1 MIILFQQKIMISL
14 NLQRLT
20 SLLAKIAI
28 PFLILLI
35 SSCSKNEVINVEYKI
50 NEYHDNGFYA
60 TFSVNN
66 NSNINLD
73 SPWSLHWNQQS
84 SIIDESSIKDNVKY
98 EYVAG
103 QSYNILSFG
112 KDFNLKS
119 NESTSIDFNQFGTV
133 RRISDLPV
141 GGFIVSNN
149 EIIDVE
155 FNYNWKNAVGIE
167 QLDAPSSKDRY
178 ELYAPG
184 NVIDKSELEI
194 IIPTP
199 SEITL
204 LDGESSL
211 KSEYRFFVAESL
223 NLDIDTVNSLFSENF
238 NIDLNNSSNYDISVQ
253 YTDNLLEESYKL
265 LIDENKIIIEASDK
279 AGALY
284 GLQSLKQLMLASSLE
299 NKKLKHISISDSPRF
314 SYRGMLLDISRNFY
328 GPDKIKQILDYLSFF
343 KINHLDFRLTDDEGW
358 RLEIPGLMELTDVG
372 SKRAY
377 TEDEFESLIPMYGSG
392 ANTNSTGSGYLS
404 KNDFIDILQYADN
417 RNIKIIPQISY
428 PSHMRSAI
436 ISMDVRYQKYME
448 LDNKEEAEKY
458 LLSDPDDESEYNSAQ
473 AFDDNIACICRE
485 SFFTFYEKVI
495 DEIHLM
501 YQEAGLEMDK
511 FGVGADE
518 LPFGAWQ
525 KSPICDK
532 FMEENS
538 IAGDYNALYEMM
550 QTRVYNKISSY
561 NATMTGWDDIL
572 LELTERNQS
581 ETQIKD
587 FFKGDDILLFVWKND
602 WGQGRQDMIY
612 KYANLGYKTVMSNSS
627 AFYFD
632 MVDDKDLDNVGLSW
646 SGYAD
651 YKDMWTV
658 DVFDI
663 FNDSYGVKKN
673 NISKEYIESSEKLK
687 STNRDNIIGIQ
698 SQIWS
703 ETIRNENI
711 LDYMFMPNIIV
722 FSQKAWSKDSKWM
735 SIQDQTEREITLNY
749 EWNKFTNSIGQRV
762 LPIVENIYGGLTYDL
777 PKPGGIIKNDSLYAN
792 TAFPGLNIKYTLDG
806 SLPNIESMNYNNPV
820 EIDQDDVIYLRL
832 FDNKG
837 RGGYPIQVDK

>member
-1 MIILFQQKIMISL
+1 MNDWNFDVSLSILNSTNFD
-14 NLQRLT
+14 
-20 SLLAKIAI
+20 
-28 PFLILLI
+28 F
-35 SSCSKNEVINVEYKI
+35 
-50 NEYHDNGFYA
+50 D
-60 TFSVNN
+60 SV
-66 NSNINLD
+66 
-73 SPWSLHWNQQS
+73 WSLHWNQQS
-84 SIIDESSIKDNVKY
+84 SIVNNESIPENIKY

-112 KDFNLKS
+112 KNYDLKS
-119 NESTSIDFNQFGTV
+119 NDSISIDFNQSGIV
-133 RRISDLPV
+133 KRISDLPV

-149 EIIDVE
+149 EIIDVK
-155 FNYNWKNAVGIE
+155 FTYNWKNADGIE
-167 QLDAPSSKDRY
+167 KLDAPTSKDRY
-178 ELYAPG
+178 DLYAPG
-184 NVIDKSELEI
+184 NVLDKSELEI

-199 SEITL
+199 SEITI

-211 KSEYRFFVAESL
+211 KSEYKVFVDESL
-223 NLDIDTVNSLFSENF
+223 NLDINTVKSLFAENF
-238 NIDLNNSSNYDISVQ
+238 NIDIKNSKDFDISVQ
-253 YTDNLLEESYKL
+253 YIDNLLEESYKL
-265 LIDENKIIIEASDK
+265 SINENKISIEASGR

-284 GLQSLKQLMLASSLE
+284 GLQSLKQLFLASSLE
-299 NKKLKHISISDSPRF
+299 NNMLKHMNINDSPRF

-358 RLEIPGLMELTDVG
+358 RLEIPGLEELTEVG

-377 TEDEFESLIPMYGSG
+377 TKDEFESLIPMYGSG
-392 ANTNSTGSGYLS
+392 PDINSTGSGYLS
-404 KNDFIDILQYADN
+404 RVDFIEILQYADH

-448 LDNKEEAEKY
+448 LGNQEEAEKY
-458 LLSDPDDESEYNSAQ
+458 LLSDPDDESEYYSAQ
-473 AFDDNIACICRE
+473 GFDDNIACICRE
-485 SFFTFYEKVI
+485 SAFTFYEKVI
-495 DEIHLM
+495 DEIYLM
-501 YQEAGLEMDK
+501 YQEAGVELNK
-511 FGVGADE
+511 FGIAADE
-518 LPFGAWQ
+518 LPYGAWQ
-525 KSPICDK
+525 KSPICDQY
-532 FMEENS
+532 MEENS
-538 IAGDYNALYEMM
+538 IAGDYNALYEKM
-550 QTRVYNKISSY
+550 QRRVYDKLSSY

-572 LELTERNQS
+572 LKLTEKNQS

-663 FNDSYGVKKN
+663 FNDSYGVEKN
-673 NISKEYIESSEKLK
+673 NISKEYIESSEKL
-687 STNRDNIIGIQ
+687 NPNNIDNIIGIQ

-703 ETIRNENI
+703 ETIRNEDI

-722 FSQKAWSKDSKWM
+722 FSQKAWSQDPEWM
-735 SIQDQTEREITLNY
+735 KISDKTKREFTLDY
-749 EWNKFTNSIGQRV
+749 EWNKFTNTIGQRV
-762 LPIVENIYGGLTYDL
+762 LPIIDNIYGGLSYDL

-792 TAFPGLNIKYTLDG
+792 SVFPGLNIKYTLDG
-806 SLPNIESMNYNNPV
+806 SLPDIESMNYNNPV
-820 EIDQDDVIYLRL
+820 KLNKDDVVNLRL
-832 FDNKG
+832 FDDKG

>member
-1 MIILFQQKIMISL
+1 MFHRFLFFIASL
-14 NLQRLT
+14 FVL
-20 SLLAKIAI
+20 
-28 PFLILLI
+28 
-35 SSCSKNEVINVEYKI
+35 SCSTNSKEIEVVYEIKKMNDWNFDVSLSI
-50 NEYHDNGFYA
+50 LNSTNFDFD
-60 TFSVNN
+60 SV
-66 NSNINLD
+66 
-73 SPWSLHWNQQS
+73 WSFHWNQQS
-84 SIIDESSIKDNVKY
+84 SIVNNESIPENIKY

-112 KDFNLKS
+112 KNYDLKS
-119 NESTSIDFNQFGTV
+119 NESISIDFNQSGIV
-133 RRISDLPV
+133 KRISDLPV

-149 EIIDVE
+149 EIIDVK
-155 FNYNWKNAVGIE
+155 FTYNWKNADGIE
-167 QLDAPSSKDRY
+167 KLDAPTSKDRY
-178 ELYAPG
+178 DLYSPG
-184 NVIDKSELEI
+184 NVLDKSELEI

-211 KSEYRFFVAESL
+211 KSEYKVFVDESL
-223 NLDIDTVNSLFSENF
+223 NLDINTVKSLFKENF
-238 NIDLNNSSNYDISVQ
+238 NVDIINSTDYDISVQ
-253 YTDNLLEESYKL
+253 YIDNLLEESYKL
-265 LIDENKIIIEASDK
+265 SIDENKISIEASDR

-284 GLQSLKQLMLASSLE
+284 GLQSLKQLFLASSLE
-299 NKKLKHISISDSPRF
+299 SNMLKHMNISDSPRF

-358 RLEIPGLMELTDVG
+358 RLEIPGLEELTEVG

-377 TEDEFESLIPMYGSG
+377 TKDEFESLIPMYGSG
-392 ANTNSTGSGYLS
+392 PDINSTGSGYLS
-404 KNDFIDILQYADN
+404 RDDFIEILQYADH

-448 LDNKEEAEKY
+448 LGDQAEAEKY
-458 LLSDPDDESEYNSAQ
+458 LLSDPDDESEYYSAQ
-473 AFDDNIACICRE
+473 GFDDNIACICRE
-485 SFFTFYEKVI
+485 SAFTFYEKVI
-495 DEIHLM
+495 DEIYLM
-501 YQEAGLEMDK
+501 YKEAGIELNK
-511 FGVGADE
+511 FGVAADE
-518 LPFGAWQ
+518 LPYGAWQ
-525 KSPICDK
+525 KSPICDQ

-538 IAGDYNALYEMM
+538 IAGDYNALYEIM
-550 QTRVYNKISSY
+550 QRRVYDKLSSY

-572 LELTERNQS
+572 LKLTEKNQS
-581 ETQIKD
+581 ETKIKD

-663 FNDSYGVKKN
+663 FNDSYGVEKN
-673 NISKEYIESSEKLK
+673 NISKEYIESSEKLNP
-687 STNRDNIIGIQ
+687 SNRDNIIGIQ

-703 ETIRNENI
+703 ETIRNEDI

-722 FSQKAWSKDSKWM
+722 FSQKAWSQDPEWM
-735 SIQDQTEREITLNY
+735 KISDKTKREFTLEY
-749 EWNKFTNSIGQRV
+749 EWNKFTNTIGQRV
-762 LPIVENIYGGLTYDL
+762 LPIIDDIYGGLSYDL

-792 TAFPGLNIKYTLDG
+792 SVFPGLNIKYTLDG
-806 SLPNIESMNYNNPV
+806 SLPDIESMNYNNPV
-820 EIDQDDVIYLRL
+820 KLNKDDVVNLRL
-832 FDNKG
+832 FNNKG

>member
-1 MIILFQQKIMISL
+1 MYHRFSLCTAFLFALSCNTQSREVEVIYEIKKINDWNYDVSLSIL
-14 NLQRLT
+14 NLT
-20 SLLAKIAI
+20 KVD
-28 PFLILLI
+28 F
-35 SSCSKNEVINVEYKI
+35 
-50 NEYHDNGFYA
+50 D
-60 TFSVNN
+60 SV
-66 NSNINLD
+66 
-73 SPWSLHWNQQS
+73 WSLHWNQQS
-84 SIIDESSIKDNVKY
+84 SIVNNESVPDNIKY

-112 KDFNLKS
+112 KDYDLKS
-119 NESTSIDFNQFGTV
+119 NDSISVDFNQSGIV

-149 EIIDVE
+149 EIIDIK
-155 FNYNWKNAVGIE
+155 FTYNWKNADGIE
-167 QLDAPSSKDRY
+167 KLDAPSSRDRY
-178 ELYAPG
+178 DLYAPA
-184 NVIDKSELEI
+184 NVLDKSELEI
-194 IIPTP
+194 IIPVP

-204 LDGESSL
+204 LEGESSL
-211 KSEYRFFVAESL
+211 KSEYKVYLDESL
-223 NLDIDTVNSLFSENF
+223 DLDINTVKSLFVENF
-238 NIDLNNSSNYDISVQ
+238 DIDLNNSKDYDISVQ
-253 YTDNLLEESYKL
+253 FIDNLLEESYRL
-265 LIDENKIIIEASDK
+265 SIDENKILIEASDR

-284 GLQSLKQLMLASSLE
+284 GLQSLKQLFLASSLE
-299 NKKLKHISISDSPRF
+299 NNVLKHMHIIDSPRF

-358 RLEIPGLMELTDVG
+358 RLEIPGLEELTEVG

-377 TEDEFESLIPMYGSG
+377 TKDEFESLIPMYGSG
-392 ANTNSTGSGYLS
+392 PDINSTGSGYLS
-404 KNDFIDILQYADN
+404 KIDFIDILQYADH

-448 LDNKEEAEKY
+448 LGNQEEAEKY
-458 LLSDPDDESEYNSAQ
+458 LLSDPDDESEYYSAQ
-473 AFDDNIACICRE
+473 GFDDNIACICRE
-485 SFFTFYEKVI
+485 SAFTFYEKVI
-495 DEIHLM
+495 DEIYIM
-501 YQEAGLEMDK
+501 YQEAGVELNK
-511 FGVGADE
+511 FSVAADE
-518 LPFGAWQ
+518 LPYGAWQ
-525 KSPICDK
+525 RSPICDQ

-538 IAGDYNALYEMM
+538 IAGDYNALYEIM
-550 QTRVYNKISSY
+550 QRRVYNKLSSY

-572 LELTERNQS
+572 LRLTEKNQS

-663 FNDSYGVKKN
+663 FNDSYGVEKN
-673 NISKEYIESSEKLK
+673 NISKEYIESSEKLNP
-687 STNRDNIIGIQ
+687 SNRDNIIGIQ

-703 ETIRNENI
+703 ETIRNEDI

-722 FSQKAWSKDSKWM
+722 FSQKAWSKDPEWMKISDKSK
-735 SIQDQTEREITLNY
+735 RESTLDY
-749 EWNKFTNSIGQRV
+749 EWNKFTNTIGQRV
-762 LPIVENIYGGLTYDL
+762 LPIIDNIYGGLSYDL

-792 TAFPGLNIKYTLDG
+792 SAFPGLNIKYTLDG
-806 SLPNIESMNYNNPV
+806 SLPDIESMNYNSPV
-820 EIDQDDVIYLRL
+820 KLNQDDIVNLRL
-832 FDNKG
+832 FDNRG
-837 RGGYPIQVDK
+837 RGGYTIQVNK

>member
-1 MIILFQQKIMISL
+1 MNDWNFDVNLSILNSTNFDFDSL
-14 NLQRLT
+14 
-20 SLLAKIAI
+20 
-28 PFLILLI
+28 
-35 SSCSKNEVINVEYKI
+35 
-50 NEYHDNGFYA
+50 
-60 TFSVNN
+60 
-66 NSNINLD
+66 
-73 SPWSLHWNQQS
+73 WSLHWNQQS
-84 SIIDESSIKDNVKY
+84 SIVNNESIPENIKY

-112 KDFNLKS
+112 KNYDLKS
-119 NESTSIDFNQFGTV
+119 NDSISIDFNQLGIV

-149 EIIDVE
+149 EIIDVK
-155 FNYNWKNAVGIE
+155 FTYNWKNADGIE
-167 QLDAPSSKDRY
+167 KLDTPTSKDRY
-178 ELYAPG
+178 DLYSPS
-184 NVIDKSELEI
+184 NILDKSELEI

-199 SEITL
+199 SKITL

-211 KSEYRFFVAESL
+211 KSDYKVFVNESL
-223 NLDIDTVNSLFSENF
+223 NLDINTVKSLFAENF
-238 NIDLNNSSNYDISVQ
+238 KVDIINSSDHDISVQ
-253 YTDNLLEESYKL
+253 YIENLLEESYKL
-265 LIDENKIIIEASDK
+265 SIDENKISIEASDR

-284 GLQSLKQLMLASSLE
+284 GLQSLKQLFLAASLE
-299 NKKLKHISISDSPRF
+299 NNILKHMNISDSPRF
-314 SYRGMLLDISRNFY
+314 SYRGMLLDISRNFF
-328 GPDKIKQILDYLSFF
+328 GPNKIKQILDYLSFF

-358 RLEIPGLMELTDVG
+358 RLEIPGLEELTEVG

-377 TEDEFESLIPMYGSG
+377 SKDEFESLIPMYGSG
-392 ANTNSTGSGYLS
+392 PDINSTGSGYLS
-404 KNDFIDILQYADN
+404 RDEFIEILQYADH

-448 LDNKEEAEKY
+448 LGDQAEAEKY
-458 LLSDPDDESEYNSAQ
+458 LLSDPNDKSEYYSAQ
-473 AFDDNIACICRE
+473 GFDDNIACICRE

-495 DEIHLM
+495 DEIYLM
-501 YQEAGLEMDK
+501 YKEAGVELKK

-518 LPFGAWQ
+518 LPYGAWQ
-525 KSPICDK
+525 KSPICDQ
-532 FMEENS
+532 FMEENL
-538 IAGDYNALYEMM
+538 IVGDYNALYEIM
-550 QTRVYNKISSY
+550 QRKVYDKLSSY

-572 LELTERNQS
+572 LKLTEKNQS
-581 ETQIKD
+581 ETLIKD

-632 MVDDKDLDNVGLSW
+632 MVDDKDLDNIGLSW

-663 FNDSYGVKKN
+663 FNDSYGVEKN
-673 NISKEYIESSEKLK
+673 NISKEYIESSEKLNP
-687 STNRDNIIGIQ
+687 SNRDNIIGIQ

-703 ETIRNENI
+703 ETIRNEDI

-722 FSQKAWSKDSKWM
+722 FSQKAWSQDPKWM
-735 SIQDQTEREITLNY
+735 KISDKSKRKFTLDY
-749 EWNKFTNSIGQRV
+749 EWNKFTNTIGQRI
-762 LPIVENIYGGLTYDL
+762 LPIIDNIYGGLSYDL

-792 TAFPGLNIKYTLDG
+792 SVFPGLNIKYTLDG

-820 EIDQDDVIYLRL
+820 KLNQDDIVNLRL

>member
-1 MIILFQQKIMISL
+1 MFHRFFLFIASL
-14 NLQRLT
+14 FVL
-20 SLLAKIAI
+20 
-28 PFLILLI
+28 
-35 SSCSKNEVINVEYKI
+35 SCSTQSKEIEVVYEIKKMNDWNFDVSLSILNSTNV
-50 NEYHDNGFYA
+50 DFD
-60 TFSVNN
+60 SV
-66 NSNINLD
+66 
-73 SPWSLHWNQQS
+73 WSLHWNQQS
-84 SIIDESSIKDNVKY
+84 SIVNNESIPDNIKY

-112 KDFNLKS
+112 KNYDLKS
-119 NESTSIDFNQFGTV
+119 NDSISIDFNQSGIV

-149 EIIDVE
+149 EIIDVK
-155 FNYNWKNAVGIE
+155 FTYNWKNADGIE
-167 QLDAPSSKDRY
+167 KLDAPSSKDRY
-178 ELYAPG
+178 DLYAPG
-184 NVIDKSELEI
+184 NVLDKSELEI

-211 KSEYRFFVAESL
+211 KSEYKVFVEESL
-223 NLDIDTVNSLFSENF
+223 NLDINTVKSLFVENF
-238 NIDLNNSSNYDISVQ
+238 NLDIKNSTDYDISVQ
-253 YTDNLLEESYKL
+253 YIDNLLEESYKL
-265 LIDENKIIIEASDK
+265 SIDENKISIEASDR

-284 GLQSLKQLMLASSLE
+284 GLQSLKQLFIASSLE
-299 NKKLKHISISDSPRF
+299 NNMLKHMNISDSPRF

-358 RLEIPGLMELTDVG
+358 RLEIPGLEELTEVG

-377 TEDEFESLIPMYGSG
+377 TKDEFESLIPMYGSG
-392 ANTNSTGSGYLS
+392 PDINSTGSGYLS
-404 KNDFIDILQYADN
+404 RVDFIEILQYADH

-448 LDNKEEAEKY
+448 LGNQEEAEKY
-458 LLSDPDDESEYNSAQ
+458 LLSDPDDESEYYSAQ
-473 AFDDNIACICRE
+473 GFDDNIACICRE
-485 SFFTFYEKVI
+485 SAFTFYEKVI

-501 YQEAGLEMDK
+501 YQEAGVELNK
-511 FGVGADE
+511 FGIGADE
-518 LPFGAWQ
+518 LPYGAWQ
-525 KSPICDK
+525 KSPICDQY
-532 FMEENS
+532 MEENS
-538 IAGDYNALYEMM
+538 IAGDYNALYEKM
-550 QTRVYNKISSY
+550 QRRVYDKLSSY
-561 NATMTGWDDIL
+561 NATLTGWDDIL
-572 LELTERNQS
+572 LKLTEKNQS
-581 ETQIKD
+581 ETKIKD
-587 FFKGDDILLFVWKND
+587 FFKGDDVLLFVWKND

-663 FNDSYGVKKN
+663 FNDSYGVEKN
-673 NISKEYIESSEKLK
+673 NISKEYIESYEKLNP
-687 STNRDNIIGIQ
+687 SNRDNIIGIQ

-703 ETIRNENI
+703 ETIRNEDI

-722 FSQKAWSKDSKWM
+722 FSQKAWSQDPEWM
-735 SIQDQTEREITLNY
+735 KISDKTKREFTLDY
-749 EWNKFTNSIGQRV
+749 EWNKFTNTIGQRV
-762 LPIVENIYGGLTYDL
+762 LPIIDNIYGGLSYDL

-792 TAFPGLNIKYTLDG
+792 SVFPGLNIKYTLDG
-806 SLPNIESMNYNNPV
+806 SLPDIESMNYNNPV
-820 EIDQDDVIYLRL
+820 KLNQDDIVNLRL

>member
-1 MIILFQQKIMISL
+1 MIIRFFLFIISL
-14 NLQRLT
+14 FVLSCNTQSREIDAIYEIKKMNESNFEV
-20 SLLAKIAI
+20 SLS
-28 PFLILLI
+28 ILNSTNIDL
-35 SSCSKNEVINVEYKI
+35 N
-50 NEYHDNGFYA
+50 
-60 TFSVNN
+60 SV
-66 NSNINLD
+66 
-73 SPWSLHWNQQS
+73 WSFHWNQQS
-84 SIIDESSIKDNVKY
+84 SIVDSESIPDNIKY

-112 KDFNLKS
+112 KDYDLKS
-119 NESTSIDFNQFGTV
+119 NESVNIDFNQFGDV
-133 RRISDLPV
+133 KRISDLPV

-149 EIIDVE
+149 EIIDVK
-155 FNYNWKNAVGIE
+155 FTYDWKDAAGIE
-167 QLDAPSSKDRY
+167 KLDAPSSKDRY
-178 ELYAPG
+178 DLYSPSSIL
-184 NVIDKSELEI
+184 NQSKLEI
-194 IIPTP
+194 ITPTP
-199 SEITL
+199 SEITI

-211 KSEYRFFVAESL
+211 KSLYEISVDEYLDLDINTVESL
-223 NLDIDTVNSLFSENF
+223 FDEHFDTEFNNYSNSTDSDIL
-238 NIDLNNSSNYDISVQ
+238 VQ
-253 YTDNLLEESYKL
+253 YSDNFLEESYEL
-265 LIDENKIIIEASDK
+265 SINENKILIKASDR

-284 GLQSLKQLMLASSLE
+284 GLQSLKQIMLVSKFEKTL
-299 NKKLKHISISDSPRF
+299 LKHILINDSPRF

-358 RLEIPGLMELTDVG
+358 RLEIPGLEELTEVG

-377 TEDEFESLIPMYGSG
+377 TKDEFESLIPMYGSG
-392 ANTNSTGSGYLS
+392 PDTNSTGSGYLS
-404 KNDFIDILQYADN
+404 KLDFIEILKYAYN

-428 PSHMRSAI
+428 PTHLRSAI

-448 LDNKEEAEKY
+448 LGNRQEAEKY
-458 LLSDPDDESEYNSAQ
+458 LLSDPNDKSEYYSAQ
-473 AFDDNIACICRE
+473 GFNDNIACICRE
-485 SFFTFYEKVI
+485 SAFNFYEKVI
-495 DEIHLM
+495 DEIYLM
-501 YQEAGLEMDK
+501 YQEAGVKLDK
-511 FGVGADE
+511 FGIAADE
-518 LPFGAWQ
+518 LPYGAWQ

-532 FMEENS
+532 FMEDNS
-538 IAGDYNALYEMM
+538 IVGDYNALYEMM
-550 QTRVYNKISSY
+550 QSRVYNKLSSY
-561 NATMTGWDDIL
+561 GATMTGWDDIL
-572 LELTERNQS
+572 LKLTDKNQS

-587 FFKGDDILLFVWKND
+587 FFKGDDILLFVWNSD

-673 NISKEYIESSEKLK
+673 NITKEYIESSEKIK
-687 STNRDNIIGIQ
+687 YSNRDNIIGIQ

-703 ETIRNENI
+703 ETIRNEDI

-722 FSQKAWSKDSKWM
+722 FSQKAWSKDPKWM
-735 SIQDQTEREITLNY
+735 SIQDQSEREITLDD
-749 EWNKFTNSIGQRV
+749 EWNKFTNTIGQRV
-762 LPIVENIYGGLTYDL
+762 LPMVDNIYGGLSYDL

-792 TAFPGLNIKYTLDG
+792 SAFPGLNIKYTLDG
-806 SLPNIESMNYNNPV
+806 SLPNFESMSYKNPV
-820 EIDQDDVIYLRL
+820 KINKDDIVNLRL

-837 RGGYPIQVDK
+837 RGGYSIQVDK

>member
-1 MIILFQQKIMISL
+1 MFHRFFLLTASLFVL
-14 NLQRLT
+14 
-20 SLLAKIAI
+20 
-28 PFLILLI
+28 
-35 SSCSKNEVINVEYKI
+35 SCSTQSKEIEVVYEIKKMNDWNFDVSLSML
-50 NEYHDNGFYA
+50 NSTNFDFD
-60 TFSVNN
+60 SV
-66 NSNINLD
+66 
-73 SPWSLHWNQQS
+73 WSLHWNQQS
-84 SIIDESSIKDNVKY
+84 SIVNNESIPENIKY

-103 QSYNILSFG
+103 QSYNILTFG
-112 KDFNLKS
+112 KNYDLKS
-119 NESTSIDFNQFGTV
+119 NDSIRIDFNQSGIV
-133 RRISDLPV
+133 KRISDLPV

-149 EIIDVE
+149 EIIDVK
-155 FNYNWKNAVGIE
+155 FTYNWKNADGIDK
-167 QLDAPSSKDRY
+167 LDVPNSKDRY
-178 ELYAPG
+178 DLYAPG

-199 SEITL
+199 SEITI

-211 KSEYRFFVAESL
+211 KSEYKVFVDESL
-223 NLDIDTVNSLFSENF
+223 NLDINTVKSLFGKNF
-238 NIDLNNSSNYDISVQ
+238 NVDIINSTDHDISVQ
-253 YTDNLLEESYKL
+253 YIDNLLEESYKL
-265 LIDENKIIIEASDK
+265 SIDENKISIEASDR

-284 GLQSLKQLMLASSLE
+284 GLQSLKQLFLASSLE
-299 NKKLKHISISDSPRF
+299 NKMLKHMNISDSPRF

-358 RLEIPGLMELTDVG
+358 RLEIPGLEELTEVG

-377 TEDEFESLIPMYGSG
+377 TKDEFESLIPMYGSG
-392 ANTNSTGSGYLS
+392 PDINSTGSGYLS
-404 KNDFIDILQYADN
+404 RVDFIEILQYADY
-417 RNIKIIPQISY
+417 RNIKVIPQISY

-448 LDNKEEAEKY
+448 LGNQEEAEKY
-458 LLSDPDDESEYNSAQ
+458 LLSDPDDESEYYSAQ
-473 AFDDNIACICRE
+473 GFDDNIACICRE
-485 SFFTFYEKVI
+485 SAFTFYEKVI
-495 DEIHLM
+495 DEIYLM
-501 YQEAGLEMDK
+501 YQEAGVELNK
-511 FGVGADE
+511 FGIAADE
-518 LPFGAWQ
+518 LPYGAWQ
-525 KSPICDK
+525 KSPICDQY
-532 FMEENS
+532 MEENS
-538 IAGDYNALYEMM
+538 ITGDYNALYEIM
-550 QTRVYNKISSY
+550 QRRVYDKLSTY

-572 LELTERNQS
+572 LKLTEKNQS

-587 FFKGDDILLFVWKND
+587 FFKGDDVLLFVWKND

-663 FNDSYGVKKN
+663 FNDSYGVEKN
-673 NISKEYIESSEKLK
+673 NISKEYIESSEKLNP
-687 STNRDNIIGIQ
+687 SNRDNIIGIQ

-703 ETIRNENI
+703 ETIRNEDI

-722 FSQKAWSKDSKWM
+722 FSQKAWSQDPEWM
-735 SIQDQTEREITLNY
+735 KISDKTKREFTLEF
-749 EWNKFTNSIGQRV
+749 EWNKFTNTIGQRV
-762 LPIVENIYGGLTYDL
+762 LPIIDNIYGGLSYDL

-792 TAFPGLNIKYTLDG
+792 SVFPGLNIKYTLDG
-806 SLPNIESMNYNNPV
+806 SLPDIESINFNNPV
-820 EIDQDDVIYLRL
+820 KLNKDDVVNLRL
-832 FDNKG
+832 FDGTG

>member
-1 MIILFQQKIMISL
+1 MIIRFFLFIISL
-14 NLQRLT
+14 FVLSCNTQSREIDAIYEIKKMNESNFEV
-20 SLLAKIAI
+20 SLS
-28 PFLILLI
+28 ILNSTNIDL
-35 SSCSKNEVINVEYKI
+35 N
-50 NEYHDNGFYA
+50 
-60 TFSVNN
+60 SV
-66 NSNINLD
+66 
-73 SPWSLHWNQQS
+73 WSFHWNQQS
-84 SIIDESSIKDNVKY
+84 SIVDSESIPDNIKY

-112 KDFNLKS
+112 KDYDLKS
-119 NESTSIDFNQFGTV
+119 NESVNIDFNQFGDV
-133 RRISDLPV
+133 KRISDLPV

-149 EIIDVE
+149 EIIDVK
-155 FNYNWKNAVGIE
+155 FTYDWKDAAGIE
-167 QLDAPSSKDRY
+167 KLDAPSSKDRY
-178 ELYAPG
+178 DLYSPSSIL
-184 NVIDKSELEI
+184 NQSKLEI
-194 IIPTP
+194 ITPTP
-199 SEITL
+199 SEITI

-211 KSEYRFFVAESL
+211 KSVYEISVDEYLDLDINTVESL
-223 NLDIDTVNSLFSENF
+223 FDEHFDTEFNNYSNSTDSDIL
-238 NIDLNNSSNYDISVQ
+238 VQ
-253 YTDNLLEESYKL
+253 YSDNFLEESYEL
-265 LIDENKIIIEASDK
+265 SINENKILIKASDR

-284 GLQSLKQLMLASSLE
+284 GLQSLKQIMLVSKFEKTL
-299 NKKLKHISISDSPRF
+299 LKHILINDSPRF

-358 RLEIPGLMELTDVG
+358 RLEIPGLEELTEVG

-377 TEDEFESLIPMYGSG
+377 TKDEFESLIPMYGSG
-392 ANTNSTGSGYLS
+392 PDTNSTGSGYLS
-404 KNDFIDILQYADN
+404 KLDFIEILKYAYN

-428 PSHMRSAI
+428 PTHLRSAI

-448 LDNKEEAEKY
+448 LGNRQEAEKY
-458 LLSDPDDESEYNSAQ
+458 LLSDPNDKSEYYSAQ
-473 AFDDNIACICRE
+473 GFNDNIACICRE
-485 SFFTFYEKVI
+485 SAFTFYEKVI
-495 DEIHLM
+495 DEIYLM
-501 YQEAGLEMDK
+501 YQEAGVKLDK
-511 FGVGADE
+511 FGIAADE
-518 LPFGAWQ
+518 LPYGAWQ

-532 FMEENS
+532 FMEDNS
-538 IAGDYNALYEMM
+538 IVGDYNALYEMM
-550 QTRVYNKISSY
+550 QSRVYNKLSSY
-561 NATMTGWDDIL
+561 GATMTGWDDIL
-572 LELTERNQS
+572 LKLTDKNQS

-587 FFKGDDILLFVWKND
+587 FFKGDDILLFVWNSD

-673 NISKEYIESSEKLK
+673 NISKDYIESSEKIK
-687 STNRDNIIGIQ
+687 YSNRDNIIGIQ

-703 ETIRNENI
+703 ETIRNEDI

-722 FSQKAWSKDSKWM
+722 FSQKAWSKDPKWM
-735 SIQDQTEREITLNY
+735 SIQDQSEREITLDD
-749 EWNKFTNSIGQRV
+749 EWNKFTNTIGQRV
-762 LPIVENIYGGLTYDL
+762 LPMVDNIYGGLSYDL

-792 TAFPGLNIKYTLDG
+792 SAFPGLNIKYTLDG
-806 SLPNIESMNYNNPV
+806 SLPNFESMSYKNPV
-820 EIDQDDVIYLRL
+820 KINKDDIVNLRL

-837 RGGYPIQVDK
+837 RGGYSIQVDK

>member
-1 MIILFQQKIMISL
+1 MFHRFFLLTASLFVLSCTTQSKEIEVVYEIKKMNDWNFDVSL
-14 NLQRLT
+14 
-20 SLLAKIAI
+20 SLLN
-28 PFLILLI
+28 
-35 SSCSKNEVINVEYKI
+35 STNV
-50 NEYHDNGFYA
+50 DFD
-60 TFSVNN
+60 SV
-66 NSNINLD
+66 
-73 SPWSLHWNQQS
+73 WSLHWNQQS
-84 SIIDESSIKDNVKY
+84 SIVNNESIPENIKY

-112 KDFNLKS
+112 KNYDLKS
-119 NESTSIDFNQFGTV
+119 NESISIDFNQSGIV
-133 RRISDLPV
+133 KRISDLPV

-149 EIIDVE
+149 EIIDVK
-155 FNYNWKNAVGIE
+155 FTYNWKNADGIE
-167 QLDAPSSKDRY
+167 KLDAPTSKDRY
-178 ELYAPG
+178 DLYSPG
-184 NVIDKSELEI
+184 NVLDKSELEI

-211 KSEYRFFVAESL
+211 KSEYKVFVDESL
-223 NLDIDTVNSLFSENF
+223 NLDINTVKSLFKENF
-238 NIDLNNSSNYDISVQ
+238 NVDIINSTDYDISVQ
-253 YTDNLLEESYKL
+253 YIDNLLEESYKL
-265 LIDENKIIIEASDK
+265 SIDENKISIEASDR

-284 GLQSLKQLMLASSLE
+284 GLQSLKQLFLASSLE
-299 NKKLKHISISDSPRF
+299 SNMLKHMNISDSPRF

-358 RLEIPGLMELTDVG
+358 RLEIPGLEELTEVG

-377 TEDEFESLIPMYGSG
+377 TKDEFESLIPMYGSG
-392 ANTNSTGSGYLS
+392 PDINSTGSGYLS
-404 KNDFIDILQYADN
+404 RDDFIEILQYADH

-448 LDNKEEAEKY
+448 LGDQAEAEKY
-458 LLSDPDDESEYNSAQ
+458 LLSDPDDESEYYSAQ
-473 AFDDNIACICRE
+473 GFDDNIACICRE
-485 SFFTFYEKVI
+485 SAFTFYEKVI
-495 DEIHLM
+495 DEIYLM
-501 YQEAGLEMDK
+501 YKEAGIELNK
-511 FGVGADE
+511 FGVAADE
-518 LPFGAWQ
+518 LPYGAWQ
-525 KSPICDK
+525 KSPICDQ

-538 IAGDYNALYEMM
+538 IAGDYNALYEIM
-550 QTRVYNKISSY
+550 QRRVYDKLSSY

-572 LELTERNQS
+572 LKLTEKNQS
-581 ETQIKD
+581 ETKIKD

-663 FNDSYGVKKN
+663 FNDSYGVEKN
-673 NISKEYIESSEKLK
+673 NISKEYIESSEKLNP
-687 STNRDNIIGIQ
+687 SNRDNIIGIQ

-703 ETIRNENI
+703 ETIRNEDI

-722 FSQKAWSKDSKWM
+722 FSQKAWSQDPEWM
-735 SIQDQTEREITLNY
+735 KISDKTKREFTLEF
-749 EWNKFTNSIGQRV
+749 EWNKFTNTIGQRV
-762 LPIVENIYGGLTYDL
+762 LPIIDDIYGGLSYDL

-792 TAFPGLNIKYTLDG
+792 SVFPGLNIKYTLDG
-806 SLPNIESMNYNNPV
+806 SLPDIESMNYNNPV
-820 EIDQDDVIYLRL
+820 KLNKDDVVNLRL
-832 FDNKG
+832 FNDKG

>member
-1 MIILFQQKIMISL
+1 MKDSGLDVTFTIK
-14 NLQRLT
+14 NLT
-20 SLLAKIAI
+20 
-28 PFLILLI
+28 
-35 SSCSKNEVINVEYKI
+35 KI
-50 NEYHDNGFYA
+50 NF
-60 TFSVNN
+60 
-66 NSNINLD
+66 NSI
-73 SPWSLHWNQQS
+73 WSLHWNQQS
-84 SIIDESSIKDNVKY
+84 SKVNNESIPENIKY

-112 KDFNLKS
+112 KNYDLKS
-119 NESTSIDFNQFGTV
+119 NDSISIDFNQSGIV
-133 RRISDLPV
+133 SRISDLPV

-149 EIIDVE
+149 EIIDVK
-155 FNYNWKNAVGIE
+155 FTYNWKNADGIDK
-167 QLDAPSSKDRY
+167 LDAPTSKDRY
-178 ELYAPG
+178 DLYAPG

-199 SEITL
+199 SEITI

-211 KSEYRFFVAESL
+211 KSEYKVFVDESL
-223 NLDIDTVNSLFSENF
+223 NLDINTVKSLFAENF
-238 NIDLNNSSNYDISVQ
+238 NIDIKNSKDFDISVQ
-253 YTDNLLEESYKL
+253 YIDNLLEESYKL
-265 LIDENKIIIEASDK
+265 SINENKISIEASGR

-284 GLQSLKQLMLASSLE
+284 GLQSLKQLFLASSLE
-299 NKKLKHISISDSPRF
+299 NNMLKHMNINDSPRF

-358 RLEIPGLMELTDVG
+358 RLEIPGLEELTEVG

-377 TEDEFESLIPMYGSG
+377 TKDEFESLIPMYGSG
-392 ANTNSTGSGYLS
+392 PDINSTGSGYLS
-404 KNDFIDILQYADN
+404 RVDFIEILQYADH

-448 LDNKEEAEKY
+448 LGNQEEAEKY
-458 LLSDPDDESEYNSAQ
+458 LLSDPDDESEYYSAQ
-473 AFDDNIACICRE
+473 GFDDNIACICRE
-485 SFFTFYEKVI
+485 SAFTFYEKVI
-495 DEIHLM
+495 DEIYLM
-501 YQEAGLEMDK
+501 YQEAGVELNK
-511 FGVGADE
+511 FGIAADE
-518 LPFGAWQ
+518 LPYGAWQ
-525 KSPICDK
+525 KSPICDQY
-532 FMEENS
+532 MEENS
-538 IAGDYNALYEMM
+538 IAGDYNALYEKM
-550 QTRVYNKISSY
+550 QRRVYDKLSSY

-572 LELTERNQS
+572 LKLTEKNQS

-663 FNDSYGVKKN
+663 FNDSYGVEKN
-673 NISKEYIESSEKLK
+673 NISKEYIESSEKL
-687 STNRDNIIGIQ
+687 NPNNIDNIIGIQ

-703 ETIRNENI
+703 ETIRNEDI

-722 FSQKAWSKDSKWM
+722 FSQKAWSQDPEWM
-735 SIQDQTEREITLNY
+735 KISDKTKREYTLDY
-749 EWNKFTNSIGQRV
+749 EWNKFTNTIGQRV
-762 LPIVENIYGGLTYDL
+762 LPIIDNIYGGLSYDL

-792 TAFPGLNIKYTLDG
+792 SVFPGLNIKYTLDG
-806 SLPNIESMNYNNPV
+806 SLPGIESMNYNNPV
-820 EIDQDDVIYLRL
+820 KLNQADIVNLRL
-832 FDNKG
+832 FDNMG

>member
-1 MIILFQQKIMISL
+1 MNESNFEVSLSILNSTNIDL
-14 NLQRLT
+14 N
-20 SLLAKIAI
+20 
-28 PFLILLI
+28 
-35 SSCSKNEVINVEYKI
+35 
-50 NEYHDNGFYA
+50 
-60 TFSVNN
+60 SV
-66 NSNINLD
+66 
-73 SPWSLHWNQQS
+73 WSFHWNQQS
-84 SIIDESSIKDNVKY
+84 SIVDSESIPDNIKY

-112 KDFNLKS
+112 KDYDLKS
-119 NESTSIDFNQFGTV
+119 NESVNIDFNQFGDV
-133 RRISDLPV
+133 KRISDLPV

-149 EIIDVE
+149 EIIDVK
-155 FNYNWKNAVGIE
+155 FTYDWKDAAGIE
-167 QLDAPSSKDRY
+167 KLDAPSSKDRY
-178 ELYAPG
+178 DLYSPSSIL
-184 NVIDKSELEI
+184 NQSKLEI
-194 IIPTP
+194 ITPTP
-199 SEITL
+199 SEITI

-211 KSEYRFFVAESL
+211 KSLYEISVDEYLDLDINTVESL
-223 NLDIDTVNSLFSENF
+223 FDEHFDTEFNNYSNSTDSDIL
-238 NIDLNNSSNYDISVQ
+238 VQ
-253 YTDNLLEESYKL
+253 YSDNFLEESYEL
-265 LIDENKIIIEASDK
+265 SINENKILIKASDR

-284 GLQSLKQLMLASSLE
+284 GLQSLKQIMLASKFEKTL
-299 NKKLKHISISDSPRF
+299 LKHILINDSPRF

-358 RLEIPGLMELTDVG
+358 RLEIPGLEELTEVG

-377 TEDEFESLIPMYGSG
+377 TKDEFESLIPMYGSG
-392 ANTNSTGSGYLS
+392 PDTNSTGSGYLS
-404 KNDFIDILQYADN
+404 KLDFIEILKYAYN

-428 PSHMRSAI
+428 PTHLRSAI

-448 LDNKEEAEKY
+448 LGNRQEAEKY
-458 LLSDPDDESEYNSAQ
+458 LLSDPNDKSEYYSAQ
-473 AFDDNIACICRE
+473 GFNDNIACICRE
-485 SFFTFYEKVI
+485 SAFTFYEKVI
-495 DEIHLM
+495 DEIYLM
-501 YQEAGLEMDK
+501 YQEAGVKLDK
-511 FGVGADE
+511 FGIAADE
-518 LPFGAWQ
+518 LPYGAWQ

-532 FMEENS
+532 FMEDNS
-538 IAGDYNALYEMM
+538 IVGDYNALYEMM
-550 QTRVYNKISSY
+550 QSRVYNKLSSY
-561 NATMTGWDDIL
+561 GATMTGWDDIL
-572 LELTERNQS
+572 LKLTDKNQS

-587 FFKGDDILLFVWKND
+587 FFKGDDILLFVWNSD

-673 NISKEYIESSEKLK
+673 NISKDYIESSEKIK
-687 STNRDNIIGIQ
+687 YSNRDNIIGIQ

-703 ETIRNENI
+703 ETIRNEDI

-722 FSQKAWSKDSKWM
+722 FSQKAWSKDPKWM
-735 SIQDQTEREITLNY
+735 SIQDQSEREITLDD
-749 EWNKFTNSIGQRV
+749 EWNKFTNTIGQRV
-762 LPIVENIYGGLTYDL
+762 LPMVDNIYGGLSYDL

-792 TAFPGLNIKYTLDG
+792 SAFPGLNIKYTLDG
-806 SLPNIESMNYNNPV
+806 SLPNFESMSYKNPV
-820 EIDQDDVIYLRL
+820 KINKDDIVNLRL

-837 RGGYPIQVDK
+837 RGGYSIQVDK

>member
-1 MIILFQQKIMISL
+1 MIIRFFLFIISL
-14 NLQRLT
+14 FVLSCNTQSREIDAIYEIKKMNESNFEV
-20 SLLAKIAI
+20 SLS
-28 PFLILLI
+28 ILNSTNIDL
-35 SSCSKNEVINVEYKI
+35 N
-50 NEYHDNGFYA
+50 
-60 TFSVNN
+60 SV
-66 NSNINLD
+66 
-73 SPWSLHWNQQS
+73 WSFHWNQQS
-84 SIIDESSIKDNVKY
+84 SIVDSESIPDNIKY

-112 KDFNLKS
+112 KDYDLKS
-119 NESTSIDFNQFGTV
+119 NESVNIDFNQFGDV
-133 RRISDLPV
+133 KRISDLPV

-149 EIIDVE
+149 EIIDVK
-155 FNYNWKNAVGIE
+155 FTYDWKDAAGIE
-167 QLDAPSSKDRY
+167 KLDAPSSKDRY
-178 ELYAPG
+178 DLYSPSSIL
-184 NVIDKSELEI
+184 NQSKLEI
-194 IIPTP
+194 ITPTP
-199 SEITL
+199 SEITI

-211 KSEYRFFVAESL
+211 KSLYEISVDEYLDLDINTVESL
-223 NLDIDTVNSLFSENF
+223 FDEHFDTEFNNYSNSTDSDIL
-238 NIDLNNSSNYDISVQ
+238 VQ
-253 YTDNLLEESYKL
+253 YSDNFLEESYEL
-265 LIDENKIIIEASDK
+265 SINENKILIKASDR

-284 GLQSLKQLMLASSLE
+284 GLQSLKQIMLVSKFEKTL
-299 NKKLKHISISDSPRF
+299 LKHILINDSPRF

-358 RLEIPGLMELTDVG
+358 RLEIPGLEELTEVG

-377 TEDEFESLIPMYGSG
+377 TKDEFESLIPMYGSG
-392 ANTNSTGSGYLS
+392 PDTNSTGSGYLS
-404 KNDFIDILQYADN
+404 KLDFIEILKYAYN

-428 PSHMRSAI
+428 PTHLRSAI

-448 LDNKEEAEKY
+448 LGNRQEAEKY
-458 LLSDPDDESEYNSAQ
+458 LLSDPNDKSEYYSAQ
-473 AFDDNIACICRE
+473 GFNDNIACICRE
-485 SFFTFYEKVI
+485 SAFTFYEKVI
-495 DEIHLM
+495 DEIYLM
-501 YQEAGLEMDK
+501 YQEAGVKLDK
-511 FGVGADE
+511 FGIAADE
-518 LPFGAWQ
+518 LPYGAWQ

-532 FMEENS
+532 FMEDNS
-538 IAGDYNALYEMM
+538 IVGDYNALYEMM
-550 QTRVYNKISSY
+550 QSRVYNKLSSY
-561 NATMTGWDDIL
+561 GATMTGWDDIL
-572 LELTERNQS
+572 LKLTDKNQS

-587 FFKGDDILLFVWKND
+587 FFKGDDILLFVWNSD

-673 NISKEYIESSEKLK
+673 NISKEYIESSEKIK
-687 STNRDNIIGIQ
+687 YSNRDNIIGIQ

-703 ETIRNENI
+703 ETIRNEDI

-722 FSQKAWSKDSKWM
+722 FSQKAWSKDPKWM
-735 SIQDQTEREITLNY
+735 SIQDQSEREITLDD
-749 EWNKFTNSIGQRV
+749 EWNKFTNTIGQRV
-762 LPIVENIYGGLTYDL
+762 LPMVDNIYGGLSYDL

-792 TAFPGLNIKYTLDG
+792 SAFPGLNIKYTLDG
-806 SLPNIESMNYNNPV
+806 SLPNFESMSYTNPV
-820 EIDQDDVIYLRL
+820 KINKDDIVNLRL

-837 RGGYPIQVDK
+837 RGGYSIQVDK